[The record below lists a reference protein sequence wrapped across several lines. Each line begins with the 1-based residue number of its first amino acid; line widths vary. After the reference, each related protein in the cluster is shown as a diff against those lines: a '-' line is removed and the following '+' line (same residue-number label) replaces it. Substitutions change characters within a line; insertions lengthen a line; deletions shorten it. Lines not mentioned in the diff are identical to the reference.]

1 MITDTSKMARDE
13 GEGLLEI
20 FLWEIFSDR
29 AVFDWFITLQEKS
42 RYGEYQHSRSG

>member
-1 MITDTSKMARDE
+1 MIPDTSKMVRDG

-20 FLWEIFSDR
+20 FLWEIFSDL

-42 RYGEYQHSRSG
+42 R